1 MTVLFTRNAIIAS
14 REYYSG
20 EKYDLGAAAEA
31 TQIAAANAV
40 AWPLLPGAISLLNTP
55 FAYGAVGDGI
65 TDDFNALQACA
76 NSGYCQLPA
85 NTTFHTSAPIQI
97 PSNCTFL
104 GQGASS
110 KIDTTAMVSATALL
124 GVIQIGTTAT
134 PGRYC
139 DVGNFQF
146 TGSHAIGVRCN
157 NMQFSRLHDIWQI
170 SNNIYSYAYYFD
182 LCFNNQI
189 DNLNVQSNIGSR
201 WSPSNTL
208 TFTAS
213 VGGATGGTLTSTL
226 ICQGGTSQKHAMYFS
241 NGDMRLV
248 TVAADN
254 LTCTWSPA
262 LTAGTITTAS
272 FGACFWIGGAFNANT
287 CNALVSGAGF
297 ATFNFYM
304 SNDTGTGSSFASSF
318 NGACAQNGT
327 YGYFFGNGHSSHT
340 FNAPYTEQCLQPYVF
355 GSFANSNISIGI
367 TLNSPLVGCPTSAA
381 MPSFANRVAGLN
393 FDYCAGILVNTPLFP
408 NVVDGSG
415 GSNYPRLVFTGGGS
429 PSFQAR
435 GWMTINPA
443 GLPKAALLS
452 YQGRGYSSAP
462 TATLTGGATGGSG
475 ASVAATMPGAL
486 AGVAITGT
494 GGQFSCTSNSLAV
507 GAYLSISGVSG
518 GTGVIAGYADPTE
531 YIITKTNG
539 TTTFTLA
546 LADGTP
552 IQTTAG
558 TTTMTYTIT
567 SVTRLVLTV
576 GAGGYT
582 SVGTT
587 PYIYTRAYNCTI
599 KNPFYQSVATFGSA
613 CLSVFAAKSASAVN
627 GTGINIE
634 GDTVIADTGN
644 PTGNAN
650 ATMVKTGG
658 TDATH
663 LITYVLASGNTQSL
677 ANAQGTLTVLPVTM
691 P

>member
-1 MTVLFTRNAIIAS
+1 MGEITGQIGW
-14 REYYSG
+14 SG
-20 EKYDLGAAAEA
+20 GVAGS
-31 TQIAAANAV
+31 QI
-40 AWPLLPGAISLLNTP
+40 PLLNTP
-55 FAYGAVGDGI
+55 FQFGAVGDGV
-65 TDDFNALQACA
+65 TDDFAALQACA
-76 NSGYCQLPA
+76 NSLQCTLPP
-85 NTTFHTSAPIQI
+85 NKTFHTSAPIQI
-97 PSNCTFL
+97 PSGATFL
-104 GQGASS
+104 GSGSTS
-110 KIDTTAMVSATALL
+110 NIHTTTLVSATAML
-124 GVIQIGTTAT
+124 GVIQIGTSGT

-139 DVGNFQF
+139 DVGNFSL
-146 TGSHAIGVRCN
+146 TGNHAIGIKCVN
-157 NMQFSRLHDIWQI
+157 AQFNRIHDVWQI
-170 SNNIYSYAYYFD
+170 SNQVYAYAYYFD
-182 LCFNNQI
+182 LCFNNQF

-213 VGGATGGTLTSTL
+213 VGGAASGTLTSAL
-226 ICQGGTSQKHAMYFS
+226 ICQGGTSQKHAFYFS

-254 LTCTWSPA
+254 LSCTWTGN
-262 LTAGTITTAS
+262 LTAGTVTTAS
-272 FGACFWIGGAFNANT
+272 FGAGFWIGGGFNANT
-287 CNALVSGAGF
+287 ANALVCGAGF
-297 ATFNFYM
+297 ATFNFYL
-304 SNDTGTGSSFASSF
+304 SDDNGVGSSFASSF

-327 YGYFFGNGHSSHT
+327 YGYYFGTSHSSHT

-355 GSFANSNISIGI
+355 GSFANSKIAIGH

-435 GWMTINPA
+435 GWMSINPA

-462 TATLTGGATGGSG
+462 TVTLTGGATGGTG

-507 GAYLSISGVSG
+507 GAYLSISGASG

-531 YIITKTNG
+531 YVITKTNG

-558 TTTMTYTIT
+558 TTTMTYTVT
-567 SVTRLVLTV
+567 SVTRLTLTV

-587 PYIYTRAYNCTI
+587 PYIYTRSYNCTI

-613 CLSVFAAKSASAVN
+613 CLSVFLAKSANAVN
-627 GTGINIE
+627 GSGINIE

-650 ATMVKTGG
+650 GTMVKTGG

-663 LITYVLASGNTQSL
+663 LITYSLGSGNTQSL